1 MAKDK
6 EKDVKTN
13 AMRILDTLGVPYE
26 VITYT
31 CDEFT
36 DGVHL
41 AEQLLEGLLRS
52 LDSLRSRPS
61 RRWSPR
67 ERAAAISRL

>member
-31 CDEFT
+31 
-36 DGVHL
+36 
-41 AEQLLEGLLRS
+41 
-52 LDSLRSRPS
+52 
-61 RRWSPR
+61 
-67 ERAAAISRL
+67 

>member
-6 EKDVKTN
+6 EKDIKTN

-41 AEQLLEGLLRS
+41 AEQL
-52 LDSLRSRPS
+52 
-61 RRWSPR
+61 
-67 ERAAAISRL
+67 